1 MIQTANIG
9 GCLLYIQEGQAA
21 RGASIAMTQDIGS
34 DSRIVAALE
43 YKLDEE
49 GRLTLETKYF
59 RGDSSVALEDEETW
73 TVGLG
78 VKL

>member
-1 MIQTANIG
+1 
-9 GCLLYIQEGQAA
+9 
-21 RGASIAMTQDIGS
+21 MTQDIGS
-34 DSRIVAALE
+34 DSRIVAALV

-49 GRLTLETKYF
+49 GRLTLETKYL